1 MASVTLQQGRTTLL
15 VVAVLAI
22 YFTALDLGGLRAVP
36 TTDRERQSSA
46 GGGATRGRSVVPDEI
61 ATLIEAD
68 MARAFQPKAAAS
80 AAAPSATSV
89 LVEPGDTLFALSRR
103 HGVPVSKIIA
113 ANNLTGRSVQAGQ
126 RLLIPN

>member
-46 GGGATRGRSVVPDEI
+46 GEATRGRSVVPDEI